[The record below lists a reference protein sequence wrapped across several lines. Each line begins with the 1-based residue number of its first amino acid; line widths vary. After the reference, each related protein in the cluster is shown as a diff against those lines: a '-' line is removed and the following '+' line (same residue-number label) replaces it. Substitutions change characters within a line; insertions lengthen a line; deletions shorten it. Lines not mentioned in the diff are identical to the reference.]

1 MRTNDFTAKQIILGL
16 VEVVRLEIESK
27 KKTLSIGDEELVQKI
42 MSKISEANKEFATE
56 KEELRYWGIVTREV
70 AWYEANTEESE
81 EIINRLKSGDQLFAQ
96 KFFYSTNTNG
106 CNISRFRSKI
116 LANIKQTY
124 KIEVSVEEFGD
135 ILYTFLWNEGTWS
148 ILDKYSRKSSFFCW
162 LSEVAQHELIRYL
175 EDMKL
180 INVTRER
187 TAGNT
192 RLLGLSIAPEMW
204 EYILNDTMPNGLYK
218 DVLFSTLVERNTEE
232 KMMKSFCLKIE
243 DLHRL
248 QKKAEADLK
257 DRLIRSDRG
266 YEELVLRDKTPR
278 VIEVSEE
285 FAKDFCVWQEGK
297 SNANPLADV
306 LGVDLNHE
314 DLQKKVVDFLYTIPQ
329 KLKWTEEERIVWTL
343 RFIEDTAPIEVA
355 ERIGRKRS
363 WVDTKYSRLNAR
375 FNKAVKDW
383 WSKNAKIVGESL
395 VQIVIEH
402 QTFIPLLL

>member
-1 MRTNDFTAKQIILGL
+1 MRTNDFTAKQTILGL

-42 MSKISEANKEFATE
+42 MSKVSEANKEFATE

-232 KMMKSFCLKIE
+232 KMMKSFCLKKE

-278 VIEVSEE
+278 VIEVSEG

-383 WSKNAKIVGESL
+383 WSKNAK
-395 VQIVIEH
+395 
-402 QTFIPLLL
+402 

>member
-1 MRTNDFTAKQIILGL
+1 MRTNDFTAKQTILGL

-42 MSKISEANKEFATE
+42 MSKVSEANKEFTTE

-187 TAGNT
+187 TTGNT

-218 DVLFSTLVERNTEE
+218 DVLFSTLVKRNTEE

-363 WVDTKYSRLNAR
+363 WVDTKYSRLNVR
-375 FNKAVKDW
+375 FNKAVKEW
-383 WSKNAKIVGESL
+383 WAENA
-395 VQIVIEH
+395 
-402 QTFIPLLL
+402 T

>member
-1 MRTNDFTAKQIILGL
+1 MRTNDFTAKQTILGL

-42 MSKISEANKEFATE
+42 MSKVSEANKEFATE

-192 RLLGLSIAPEMW
+192 RLLGISIAPEMW

-218 DVLFSTLVERNTEE
+218 DVLFSTLVKRNTEE

-383 WSKNAKIVGESL
+383 WSKNAK
-395 VQIVIEH
+395 
-402 QTFIPLLL
+402 

>member
-1 MRTNDFTAKQIILGL
+1 MRTNDFTAKQTILGL

-42 MSKISEANKEFATE
+42 MSKVSEANKEFATE

-180 INVTRER
+180 INATRER

-232 KMMKSFCLKIE
+232 KMMKSFCLKKE

-257 DRLIRSDRG
+257 DRLIRSDCG

-375 FNKAVKDW
+375 FNKAVKEW
-383 WSKNAKIVGESL
+383 WSKNAK
-395 VQIVIEH
+395 
-402 QTFIPLLL
+402 

>member
-1 MRTNDFTAKQIILGL
+1 MRTNYFTAKQTILGL

-27 KKTLSIGDEELVQKI
+27 KKTLTIGDEELVQKI

-81 EIINRLKSGDQLFAQ
+81 KIINRLKSGDQLFAQ

-124 KIEVSVEEFGD
+124 KIEVSAEEFGD

-204 EYILNDTMPNGLYK
+204 KYILNDTMPNGLYK

-232 KMMKSFCLKIE
+232 KMMKSFCLKKE

-285 FAKDFCVWQEGK
+285 FARDFCVWQEGK

-363 WVDTKYSRLNAR
+363 WVDTKYSRLNVR
-375 FNKAVKDW
+375 FNKAVKEW
-383 WSKNAKIVGESL
+383 WAQNAK
-395 VQIVIEH
+395 
-402 QTFIPLLL
+402 

>member
-42 MSKISEANKEFATE
+42 MDKVSEANKEFATE

-285 FAKDFCVWQEGK
+285 FTKDFCVWQEGK

-363 WVDTKYSRLNAR
+363 WVDTKYSRLNVR
-375 FNKAVKDW
+375 FNKAVKEW
-383 WSKNAKIVGESL
+383 WAENAK
-395 VQIVIEH
+395 
-402 QTFIPLLL
+402 

>member
-1 MRTNDFTAKQIILGL
+1 MRTNDFTAKQTILGL

-42 MSKISEANKEFATE
+42 MSKVSEANKEFTTE

-232 KMMKSFCLKIE
+232 KMMKSFCLKKE

-285 FAKDFCVWQEGK
+285 FTKDFCVWQEGK

-363 WVDTKYSRLNAR
+363 WVDTKYSRLNVR
-375 FNKAVKDW
+375 FNKAVKEW
-383 WSKNAKIVGESL
+383 WAENAK
-395 VQIVIEH
+395 
-402 QTFIPLLL
+402 

>member
-1 MRTNDFTAKQIILGL
+1 MRTNDFTAKQTILGL

-42 MSKISEANKEFATE
+42 MDKVSEANKEFATE
-56 KEELRYWGIVTREV
+56 KEELRYWGVVTREV

-204 EYILNDTMPNGLYK
+204 EYILNDTMSNGLYK
-218 DVLFSTLVERNTEE
+218 DILFSTLVERNTEE
-232 KMMKSFCLKIE
+232 KMMKSFCLKKE

-285 FAKDFCVWQEGK
+285 FTKDFCVWQEGK

-363 WVDTKYSRLNAR
+363 WVDTKYSRLNVR
-375 FNKAVKDW
+375 FNKAVKEW
-383 WSKNAKIVGESL
+383 WAENAK
-395 VQIVIEH
+395 
-402 QTFIPLLL
+402 

>member
-1 MRTNDFTAKQIILGL
+1 MRTNDFTAKQTILGL

-42 MSKISEANKEFATE
+42 MNKVSEANKEFATE

-218 DVLFSTLVERNTEE
+218 DVLFSTMVERNTEE
-232 KMMKSFCLKIE
+232 KMMKSFCLKKE

-375 FNKAVKDW
+375 FNKAVKEW
-383 WSKNAKIVGESL
+383 WAENTK
-395 VQIVIEH
+395 
-402 QTFIPLLL
+402 

>member
-1 MRTNDFTAKQIILGL
+1 MRTNDFTAKQTILGL

-42 MSKISEANKEFATE
+42 MSKVSEANKEFTTE

-232 KMMKSFCLKIE
+232 KMMRSFCLKIE

-363 WVDTKYSRLNAR
+363 WVDTKYSRLNVR
-375 FNKAVKDW
+375 FNKAVKEW
-383 WSKNAKIVGESL
+383 WAENAK
-395 VQIVIEH
+395 
-402 QTFIPLLL
+402 

>member
-81 EIINRLKSGDQLFAQ
+81 DIINRLKSGDQLFAQ

-266 YEELVLRDKTPR
+266 YEELVLRDKSPR

-383 WSKNAKIVGESL
+383 WSKNAK
-395 VQIVIEH
+395 
-402 QTFIPLLL
+402 

>member
-1 MRTNDFTAKQIILGL
+1 MRTNDFTAKQTILGL

-42 MSKISEANKEFATE
+42 MSKVSEANKEFAAE

-96 KFFYSTNTNG
+96 KFFYSSNTNE

-232 KMMKSFCLKIE
+232 KMMKSFCLKKE

-375 FNKAVKDW
+375 FNKAVKEW
-383 WSKNAKIVGESL
+383 WAENA
-395 VQIVIEH
+395 Q
-402 QTFIPLLL
+402 

>member
-42 MSKISEANKEFATE
+42 MSKVSEANKEFATE
-56 KEELRYWGIVTREV
+56 KEELRYWGVVTREV

-266 YEELVLRDKTPR
+266 YEELVLRDKSPR

-383 WSKNAKIVGESL
+383 WSKNAK
-395 VQIVIEH
+395 
-402 QTFIPLLL
+402 

>member
-1 MRTNDFTAKQIILGL
+1 MRTNDFTAKQTILGL

-192 RLLGLSIAPEMW
+192 RLLGPSIAPEMW

-218 DVLFSTLVERNTEE
+218 DVLFSTLVKRNTEE
-232 KMMKSFCLKIE
+232 KMMKSFCLKKE

-363 WVDTKYSRLNAR
+363 WVDTKYSRLNVR
-375 FNKAVKDW
+375 FNKAVKEW
-383 WSKNAKIVGESL
+383 WAENA
-395 VQIVIEH
+395 
-402 QTFIPLLL
+402 T

>member
-1 MRTNDFTAKQIILGL
+1 MRTNDFTAKQTILGL

-42 MSKISEANKEFATE
+42 MSKVSEVNKEFATE

-278 VIEVSEE
+278 AIEVSEE

-306 LGVDLNHE
+306 LGVDLNQE

-375 FNKAVKDW
+375 FNKAVKEW
-383 WSKNAKIVGESL
+383 WSKNAR
-395 VQIVIEH
+395 
-402 QTFIPLLL
+402 

>member
-1 MRTNDFTAKQIILGL
+1 MRTNDFTAKQTILGL

-42 MSKISEANKEFATE
+42 MSKVSEANKEFATE

-81 EIINRLKSGDQLFAQ
+81 EIINRLKSDDQLFAQ

-232 KMMKSFCLKIE
+232 KMMKSFCLKKE

-343 RFIEDTAPIEVA
+343 RFIEDTAPVEVA

-363 WVDTKYSRLNAR
+363 WVDTKYSRLNVR
-375 FNKAVKDW
+375 FNKAVKEW
-383 WSKNAKIVGESL
+383 WAENAK
-395 VQIVIEH
+395 
-402 QTFIPLLL
+402 

>member
-1 MRTNDFTAKQIILGL
+1 MRTNDFTAKQTILGL

-56 KEELRYWGIVTREV
+56 KEELRYLGIVTREV

-218 DVLFSTLVERNTEE
+218 DVLFSTLVKRNTEE

-314 DLQKKVVDFLYTIPQ
+314 DLQKKVVDFLYTIPR

-383 WSKNAKIVGESL
+383 WSKNAK
-395 VQIVIEH
+395 
-402 QTFIPLLL
+402 

>member
-1 MRTNDFTAKQIILGL
+1 MRTNDFTAKQTILGL

-42 MSKISEANKEFATE
+42 MSKVSEANKEFATE

-232 KMMKSFCLKIE
+232 KMMKSFCLKKE

-363 WVDTKYSRLNAR
+363 WVDTKYSRLNVR
-375 FNKAVKDW
+375 FNKAVKEW
-383 WSKNAKIVGESL
+383 WAENAK
-395 VQIVIEH
+395 
-402 QTFIPLLL
+402 

>member
-1 MRTNDFTAKQIILGL
+1 MRTNDFTAKQTILGL

-81 EIINRLKSGDQLFAQ
+81 KIINRLKSGDQLFAQ

-218 DVLFSTLVERNTEE
+218 DVLFSTLVKRNTEE
-232 KMMKSFCLKIE
+232 KMMKSFCLKKE

-285 FAKDFCVWQEGK
+285 FARDFCVWQEGK

-329 KLKWTEEERIVWTL
+329 KLKWTEEELIVWTL
-343 RFIEDTAPIEVA
+343 RFIEDTAPVEVA

-363 WVDTKYSRLNAR
+363 WVDTKYSRLNVR
-375 FNKAVKDW
+375 FNKAVKEW
-383 WSKNAKIVGESL
+383 WAENAK
-395 VQIVIEH
+395 
-402 QTFIPLLL
+402 

>member
-1 MRTNDFTAKQIILGL
+1 MRTNDFTAKQTILGL

-27 KKTLSIGDEELVQKI
+27 NKTLTIGDEELVQKI
-42 MSKISEANKEFATE
+42 MSKVSEANKEFATE

-232 KMMKSFCLKIE
+232 KIMKSFCLKKE

-257 DRLIRSDRG
+257 DRLIRSDHG

-285 FAKDFCVWQEGK
+285 FARDFCVWQEGK
-297 SNANPLADV
+297 SNANPLAEV

-363 WVDTKYSRLNAR
+363 WVDTKYSRLNVR
-375 FNKAVKDW
+375 FNKAVKEW
-383 WSKNAKIVGESL
+383 WAENAK
-395 VQIVIEH
+395 
-402 QTFIPLLL
+402 

>member
-1 MRTNDFTAKQIILGL
+1 MRTNDFTAKQTILGL

-27 KKTLSIGDEELVQKI
+27 KKTLSIGEEELVQKI

-232 KMMKSFCLKIE
+232 KMMKSFCLKKE

-248 QKKAEADLK
+248 QKRAEADLK

-383 WSKNAKIVGESL
+383 WSKNAK
-395 VQIVIEH
+395 
-402 QTFIPLLL
+402 

>member
-218 DVLFSTLVERNTEE
+218 DVLFSTLVKRNTEE

-363 WVDTKYSRLNAR
+363 WVDTKYSRLNVR
-375 FNKAVKDW
+375 FNKAVKEW
-383 WSKNAKIVGESL
+383 WAENA
-395 VQIVIEH
+395 
-402 QTFIPLLL
+402 T

>member
-1 MRTNDFTAKQIILGL
+1 MRTNDFTAKQTILGL

-42 MSKISEANKEFATE
+42 MSKVSEANKEFATE

-218 DVLFSTLVERNTEE
+218 DVLFSTMVERNTEE
-232 KMMKSFCLKIE
+232 KMMKSFCLKKE

-257 DRLIRSDRG
+257 NRLIRSDRG

-363 WVDTKYSRLNAR
+363 WVDTKYSRLNVR
-375 FNKAVKDW
+375 FNKAVKEW
-383 WSKNAKIVGESL
+383 WAENA
-395 VQIVIEH
+395 
-402 QTFIPLLL
+402 T

>member
-1 MRTNDFTAKQIILGL
+1 MRTNSFTTKQTILGL

-27 KKTLSIGDEELVQKI
+27 NKTLSIGDNELVQKI
-42 MSKISEANKEFATE
+42 MSKVSEANKEFATE
-56 KEELRYWGIVTREV
+56 KEELRYWSVVTREV

-81 EIINRLKSGDQLFAQ
+81 EIISRLKSGDRLFAQ
-96 KFFYSTNTNG
+96 KFFYSTNANG

-148 ILDKYSRKSSFFCW
+148 VLDKYSRKSSFFCW
-162 LSEVAQHELIRYL
+162 LAEVAQHELVRYL
-175 EDMKL
+175 EEMKL

-187 TAGNT
+187 TVGNT

-218 DVLFSTLVERNTEE
+218 DFLFSTLVERDTEE
-232 KMMKSFCLKIE
+232 KMMKSFCLEKE
-243 DLHRL
+243 ELHKL

-257 DRLIRSDRG
+257 DRLIRSDSG
-266 YEELVLRDKTPR
+266 HEDLVLRSKSPR
-278 VIEVSEE
+278 IIEVSDE

-297 SNANPLADV
+297 SNVSLLADV
-306 LGVDLNHE
+306 LGVDLNNE
-314 DLQKKVVDFLYTIPQ
+314 DLQKKVVEFLYTIPQ

-375 FNKAVKDW
+375 FNKAIKEW
-383 WSKNAKIVGESL
+383 WAKNVNE
-395 VQIVIEH
+395 
-402 QTFIPLLL
+402 

>member
-1 MRTNDFTAKQIILGL
+1 MRTNDFTAKQTILGL

-42 MSKISEANKEFATE
+42 MSKVSEANKEFATE

-218 DVLFSTLVERNTEE
+218 DVLFSTLVKRNTEE
-232 KMMKSFCLKIE
+232 KMMKSFCLKKE

-266 YEELVLRDKTPR
+266 YLELVLRDKTPR

-383 WSKNAKIVGESL
+383 WSKNAK
-395 VQIVIEH
+395 
-402 QTFIPLLL
+402 